1 MKIKNMFLVSFFSFC
16 MVQAQPFCGPALQKP
31 SAANTVIVLDLH
43 GPLFQLNKTE
53 VAKLIMKTGNKTT
66 VLSLLFNTSFRAD
79 LRKTLKET
87 HVAERIIDKLSKKYP
102 ALESFRPM
110 VITMGNTQVPVKEMF
125 DLVQKLKAQGYS
137 VFIASNIGPDMY
149 ADLHKKFPQELA
161 LFDGAFISSPENNLV
176 EKPRPEYFEQLKIY
190 LTAHGQSGKQILF
203 VDDTQKHVVAA
214 AKQSITSTLFKSGRD
229 LVCLFKKFALI

>member
-1 MKIKNMFLVSFFSFC
+1 MM
-16 MVQAQPFCGPALQKP
+16 QAQPFCGPALQKP

-53 VAKLIMKTGNKTT
+53 VAKLLMNTGNKTT
-66 VLSLLFNTSFRAD
+66 LLSLLVNRSFW
-79 LRKTLKET
+79 KTLKET
-87 HVAERIIDKLSKKYP
+87 HVAERIIDRLSPDYQV
-102 ALESFRPM
+102 LRPL
-110 VITMGNTQVPVKEMF
+110 IIEMGNTQVPVKETF
-125 DLVQKLKAQGYS
+125 DLVQKLKDQGYS

-149 ADLHKKFPQELA
+149 ADLQKKFPQELA

-190 LTAHGQSGKQILF
+190 LAAHGQSGKQILF

-229 LVCLFKKFALI
+229 LACLFKKFALI